1 MPRDFHLMRGY
12 LRVVNVFFT
21 GLYDAILLIAH
32 FLQHLSLLCNELG
45 ARQALI
51 FCQFDLAINALVLG
65 LLVLAPRSLSA
76 LRRVHIVV
84 FDLRTAF
91 EDRSETLLVV
101 SERQL
106 ILSFQPLKEI
116 ICLVASLFDCIED
129 AILLSLQ
136 RALHLVLDDLVML
149 CL

>member
-32 FLQHLSLLCNELG
+32 LLQHLSLLCNELG

-51 FCQFDLAINALVLG
+51 FRQFDLAIDALVLG

-106 ILSFQPLKEI
+106 ILCFQPLKEI